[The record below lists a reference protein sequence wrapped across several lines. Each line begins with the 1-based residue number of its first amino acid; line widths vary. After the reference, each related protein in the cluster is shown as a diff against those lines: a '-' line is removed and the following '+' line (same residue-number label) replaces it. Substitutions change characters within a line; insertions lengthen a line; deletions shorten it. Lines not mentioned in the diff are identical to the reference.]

1 MAEHLDRWS
10 ARCVRRMRR
19 ADVRTGTD
27 RNPAA
32 RAALLER
39 IGWRVR
45 NALLGEV
52 YATPKPGLVD
62 RRDTGAHRDMNYETF
77 LASTEAITP
86 YMVRMFAEGMDATAA
101 GHTPEE
107 VFRMIRGTGLEA
119 EQAMYAATDGVNTHK
134 GMIFTMGIVLA
145 AAGILYA
152 RADTTSEQLVE
163 KELQPSDDVTPE
175 ALASADVQPMDA
187 AGESVMPSSTII
199 AGQITVDAILDMA
212 RQMTARSMAE
222 DFRKMLEHPPKTH
235 GERLFQT
242 YGERGIRGQAMEGFP
257 ILRDTAVPW
266 LRRFRNLSSDE
277 ALQQAFAAHATLR
290 RGLLQDTGSMH
301 AEHFENAVHVS
312 TLIAIMSVLNDTNV
326 FIRSSYEDMCWLQ
339 AESSTILGMGA
350 MFTEEGVRAIEALN
364 MACIEKNI
372 SPGGAA
378 DILAVAILL
387 LKLTE
392 DVSAGSA
399 AC

>member
-1 MAEHLDRWS
+1 MNKKAFDDS
-10 ARCVRRMRR
+10 V
-19 ADVRTGTD
+19 
-27 RNPAA
+27 
-32 RAALLER
+32 RAALFER

-86 YMVRMFAEGMDATAA
+86 FMVRMFAEGMDATTT

-107 VFRMIRGTGLEA
+107 VFQAIRGIGLEA
-119 EQAMYAATDGVNTHK
+119 ERAMYAATDGVNTHK

-152 RADTTSEQLVE
+152 RADKTS
-163 KELQPSDDVTPE
+163 
-175 ALASADVQPMDA
+175 
-187 AGESVMPSSTII
+187 
-199 AGQITVDAILDMA
+199 GQITVDAILDRT

-222 DFRKMLEHPPKTH
+222 DFRKMLAQPPKTH
-235 GERLFQT
+235 GERLFRT

-266 LRRFRNLSSDE
+266 LRRFQNIGTDAE
-277 ALQQAFAAHATLR
+277 LQRAISARATLR

-364 MACIEKNI
+364 TACIEKNI

-392 DVSAGSA
+392 DADAGSTG
-399 AC
+399 C

>member
-1 MAEHLDRWS
+1 MNKKTFD
-10 ARCVRRMRR
+10 
-19 ADVRTGTD
+19 D
-27 RNPAA
+27 AA
-32 RAALLER
+32 RAALFER

-86 YMVRMFAEGMDATAA
+86 FMVRMFAEGMDATVAD
-101 GHTPEE
+101 HTPEE
-107 VFRMIRGTGLEA
+107 VFQAIRGIGLEA
-119 EQAMYAATDGVNTHK
+119 ERAMYAATDGVNTHK

-145 AAGILYA
+145 AVGILYA
-152 RADTTSEQLVE
+152 REDKTS
-163 KELQPSDDVTPE
+163 
-175 ALASADVQPMDA
+175 
-187 AGESVMPSSTII
+187 
-199 AGQITVDAILDMA
+199 GQITVDAILDRT

-266 LRRFRNLSSDE
+266 LRRFQNIGTDAE
-277 ALQQAFAAHATLR
+277 LQHDISVRATLR

-339 AESSTILGMGA
+339 AESSTILSMGA

-364 MACIEKNI
+364 TACIEKNI

-392 DVSAGSA
+392 DADAGRA
-399 AC
+399 GC

>member
-1 MAEHLDRWS
+1 MNKKAFDDS
-10 ARCVRRMRR
+10 
-19 ADVRTGTD
+19 
-27 RNPAA
+27 A
-32 RAALLER
+32 RAALFER

-86 YMVRMFAEGMDATAA
+86 FMVRMFAEGMDATAA
-101 GHTPEE
+101 GRTPEE
-107 VFRMIRGTGLEA
+107 VFQAIRGIGLEA

-145 AAGILYA
+145 AVGILYA
-152 RADTTSEQLVE
+152 RREEAAERPVD
-163 KELQPSDDVTPE
+163 DDVTPE
-175 ALASADVQPMDA
+175 TGA
-187 AGESVMPSSTII
+187 I
-199 AGQITVDAILDMA
+199 AGQITVDAILDRT

-222 DFRKMLEHPPKTH
+222 DFRKMLAHPPKTH
-235 GERLFQT
+235 GERLFRT

-266 LRRFRNLSSDE
+266 LQRFQNIGTDAE
-277 ALQQAFAAHATLR
+277 LQRDIAVQATLR

-392 DVSAGSA
+392 DAGTGGEG
-399 AC
+399 C

>member
-1 MAEHLDRWS
+1 ML
-10 ARCVRRMRR
+10 
-19 ADVRTGTD
+19 RTGTD
-27 RNPAA
+27 RNSSA
-32 RAALLER
+32 RDVLLEHV
-39 IGWRVR
+39 GWRVR

-86 YMVRMFAEGMDATAA
+86 FMVRMFAEGMDATAA

-107 VFRMIRGTGLEA
+107 VFQAIRGIGLEA
-119 EQAMYAATDGVNTHK
+119 ERAMYAATDGVNTHK

-145 AAGILYA
+145 AAGILY
-152 RADTTSEQLVE
+152 V
-163 KELQPSDDVTPE
+163 
-175 ALASADVQPMDA
+175 SADKT
-187 AGESVMPSSTII
+187 S
-199 AGQITVDAILDMA
+199 GQITVDAILDRT

-222 DFRKMLEHPPKTH
+222 DFRKMLGHPPKTH
-235 GERLFQT
+235 GERLFQA

-266 LRRFRNLSSDE
+266 LRRFQNICTDAE
-277 ALQQAFAAHATLR
+277 LQRAISARATLR

-339 AESSTILGMGA
+339 SESSTILSMGA

-364 MACIEKNI
+364 TACIEKNI

-378 DILAVAILL
+378 DLLAVAILL
-387 LKLTE
+387 LKL
-392 DVSAGSA
+392 
-399 AC
+399 

>member
-1 MAEHLDRWS
+1 MNKKAFDDS
-10 ARCVRRMRR
+10 
-19 ADVRTGTD
+19 
-27 RNPAA
+27 A
-32 RAALLER
+32 RAALFER

-86 YMVRMFAEGMDATAA
+86 FMVRMFAEGMDATAA
-101 GHTPEE
+101 GRTPEE
-107 VFRMIRGTGLEA
+107 VFQAIRGIGLEA

-145 AAGILYA
+145 AVGILYA
-152 RADTTSEQLVE
+152 RREEAAERPVD
-163 KELQPSDDVTPE
+163 DDVTPE
-175 ALASADVQPMDA
+175 TGA
-187 AGESVMPSSTII
+187 I

-222 DFRKMLEHPPKTH
+222 DFRKMLAHPPKTH
-235 GERLFQT
+235 GERLFRT
-242 YGERGIRGQAMEGFP
+242 YGERGIRGQAIEGFP

-266 LRRFRNLSSDE
+266 LRRFQNIGTDAE
-277 ALQQAFAAHATLR
+277 LQRDISARATIR
-290 RGLLQDTGSMH
+290 RGLLQDIGSMH

-339 AESSTILGMGA
+339 AESSTILSMGA

-364 MACIEKNI
+364 TACIEKNI

-392 DVSAGSA
+392 DADAGSTG
-399 AC
+399 C

>member
-1 MAEHLDRWS
+1 MNKKAFDDS
-10 ARCVRRMRR
+10 
-19 ADVRTGTD
+19 
-27 RNPAA
+27 A
-32 RAALLER
+32 RAALFER

-86 YMVRMFAEGMDATAA
+86 FLVRMFAEGMDAKTS

-107 VFRMIRGTGLEA
+107 VFLAIRGIGLEA
-119 EQAMYAATDGVNTHK
+119 ERAMYAATDGVNTHK

-152 RADTTSEQLVE
+152 RADKTNGLLAE
-163 KELQPSDDVTPE
+163 KEQQPGDDVTPE
-175 ALASADVQPMDA
+175 ALASADVQPMA
-187 AGESVMPSSTII
+187 ADGEPVMPETGVI

-266 LRRFRNLSSDE
+266 LRRFQNIGTDAE
-277 ALQQAFAAHATLR
+277 LQRAIAAQATLR

-392 DVSAGSA
+392 DAEAGSTG
-399 AC
+399 C

>member
-1 MAEHLDRWS
+1 MADDLDRWS

-39 IGWRVR
+39 VGWRVR

-107 VFRMIRGTGLEA
+107 VFRAIRGIGLEA

-152 RADTTSEQLVE
+152 RREE
-163 KELQPSDDVTPE
+163 
-175 ALASADVQPMDA
+175 A
-187 AGESVMPSSTII
+187 AGRLKDEVKPETLAAAEGVAMPETEVF

-222 DFRKMLEHPPKTH
+222 DFRRMLEHPPKTH

-277 ALQQAFAAHATLR
+277 ALQQAFATHATLR

-387 LKLTE
+387 LKL
-392 DVSAGSA
+392 
-399 AC
+399 

>member
-1 MAEHLDRWS
+1 MLRK
-10 ARCVRRMRR
+10 R
-19 ADVRTGTD
+19 TD
-27 RNPAA
+27 RNPSA
-32 RAALLER
+32 RATLFER

-86 YMVRMFAEGMDATAA
+86 YMVCMFAEGMDATAA

-107 VFRMIRGTGLEA
+107 VFQAIRGIGLEA

-145 AAGILYA
+145 ATGILYA
-152 RADTTSEQLVE
+152 RREEAAEWPVD
-163 KELQPSDDVTPE
+163 DDVTPE
-175 ALASADVQPMDA
+175 ALASADVQPMTADGA
-187 AGESVMPSSTII
+187 SATPETGVI
-199 AGQITVDAILDMA
+199 AGLITVDAILDRA

-222 DFRKMLEHPPKTH
+222 DFQKMLEHPPKTH

-266 LRRFRNLSSDE
+266 LRRFQNLCTDAE
-277 ALQQAFAAHATLR
+277 LQRDIAAQATLR

-339 AESSTILGMGA
+339 AESSTILSMGA

-364 MACIEKNI
+364 TACIEKNI

-392 DVSAGSA
+392 DAEAGSA
-399 AC
+399 GC

>member
-1 MAEHLDRWS
+1 MNKKAFDDS
-10 ARCVRRMRR
+10 
-19 ADVRTGTD
+19 
-27 RNPAA
+27 A
-32 RAALLER
+32 RAALFER

-86 YMVRMFAEGMDATAA
+86 FMVRMFAEGMDATTT

-107 VFRMIRGTGLEA
+107 VFQAIRGIGLEA
-119 EQAMYAATDGVNTHK
+119 ERAMYAATDGVNTHK

-145 AAGILYA
+145 AAGILY
-152 RADTTSEQLVE
+152 V
-163 KELQPSDDVTPE
+163 
-175 ALASADVQPMDA
+175 SADKT
-187 AGESVMPSSTII
+187 S
-199 AGQITVDAILDMA
+199 GQITVDAILDRT

-235 GERLFQT
+235 GERLFRT

-266 LRRFRNLSSDE
+266 LRRFQNIGTDAE
-277 ALQQAFAAHATLR
+277 LQRDIDARATLR

-392 DVSAGSA
+392 DADAGSTG
-399 AC
+399 C

>member
-1 MAEHLDRWS
+1 MNKKAFD
-10 ARCVRRMRR
+10 
-19 ADVRTGTD
+19 D
-27 RNPAA
+27 AA
-32 RAALLER
+32 RAALFER

-86 YMVRMFAEGMDATAA
+86 FMVRMFAEGMDATTT

-107 VFRMIRGTGLEA
+107 VFQAIRGIGLEA
-119 EQAMYAATDGVNTHK
+119 ERAMYAATDGVNTHK

-145 AAGILYA
+145 AAGILY
-152 RADTTSEQLVE
+152 V
-163 KELQPSDDVTPE
+163 
-175 ALASADVQPMDA
+175 SADKT
-187 AGESVMPSSTII
+187 S
-199 AGQITVDAILDMA
+199 GQITVDAILDRA

-235 GERLFQT
+235 GERLFRT

-266 LRRFRNLSSDE
+266 LRRFQNICTDAE
-277 ALQQAFAAHATLR
+277 LQRDIAAQATLR

-392 DVSAGSA
+392 DADAGSTG
-399 AC
+399 C

>member
-1 MAEHLDRWS
+1 MAEDLDRWS

-86 YMVRMFAEGMDATAA
+86 YMVRMFVEGMDTTAA
-101 GHTPEE
+101 GQTPEA
-107 VFRMIRGTGLEA
+107 VFRVIRGIGLEA

-152 RADTTSEQLVE
+152 RREE
-163 KELQPSDDVTPE
+163 
-175 ALASADVQPMDA
+175 A
-187 AGESVMPSSTII
+187 AGRLKDEVKPETLAAAEGAAMPETEVI

-222 DFRKMLEHPPKTH
+222 DFRRMLEHPPKTH

-277 ALQQAFAAHATLR
+277 ALQQAFAAQATLR

-339 AESSTILGMGA
+339 SESSTILGMGA

-392 DVSAGSA
+392 DVDAGSA

>member
-1 MAEHLDRWS
+1 MLSGVETIGTLGQWQIIWSEGS

-19 ADVRTGTD
+19 AEVRIETD

-86 YMVRMFAEGMDATAA
+86 YMVRMFVEGMDATAA

-119 EQAMYAATDGVNTHK
+119 ERAMYAATDGVNTHK

-152 RADTTSEQLVE
+152 RREEAAGRLKDEV
-163 KELQPSDDVTPE
+163 KPE
-175 ALASADVQPMDA
+175 ALAA
-187 AGESVMPSSTII
+187 AEGAAMPETEVI

-222 DFRKMLEHPPKTH
+222 DFRRMLEHPPKTH

-266 LRRFRNLSSDE
+266 LSRFRNLGSDE
-277 ALQQAFAAHATLR
+277 ALQQAFAAQATLR

-339 AESSTILGMGA
+339 SESSTILGMGA
-350 MFTEEGVRAIEALN
+350 MFTEEGVQAIEALN

-387 LKLTE
+387 LKL
-392 DVSAGSA
+392 
-399 AC
+399 

>member
-1 MAEHLDRWS
+1 M
-10 ARCVRRMRR
+10 
-19 ADVRTGTD
+19 RTGTD

-39 IGWRVR
+39 IGWQVR

-86 YMVRMFAEGMDATAA
+86 YMVRMFAEGMDATAV

-107 VFRMIRGTGLEA
+107 VFRAIRGIGLEA

-187 AGESVMPSSTII
+187 AGESVMPS
-199 AGQITVDAILDMA
+199 
-212 RQMTARSMAE
+212 
-222 DFRKMLEHPPKTH
+222 
-235 GERLFQT
+235 
-242 YGERGIRGQAMEGFP
+242 
-257 ILRDTAVPW
+257 
-266 LRRFRNLSSDE
+266 
-277 ALQQAFAAHATLR
+277 
-290 RGLLQDTGSMH
+290 
-301 AEHFENAVHVS
+301 
-312 TLIAIMSVLNDTNV
+312 
-326 FIRSSYEDMCWLQ
+326 
-339 AESSTILGMGA
+339 
-350 MFTEEGVRAIEALN
+350 
-364 MACIEKNI
+364 
-372 SPGGAA
+372 
-378 DILAVAILL
+378 
-387 LKLTE
+387 
-392 DVSAGSA
+392 
-399 AC
+399 

>member
-1 MAEHLDRWS
+1 
-10 ARCVRRMRR
+10 MRR

-39 IGWRVR
+39 VGWRVR

-86 YMVRMFAEGMDATAA
+86 YMVRMFVEGMDATAA
-101 GHTPEE
+101 GHAPEE

-119 EQAMYAATDGVNTHK
+119 ERAMYAATDGVNTHK

-152 RADTTSEQLVE
+152 RREE
-163 KELQPSDDVTPE
+163 
-175 ALASADVQPMDA
+175 A
-187 AGESVMPSSTII
+187 AGRLKDEVKPETFAAAEGAAMPETEVI
-199 AGQITVDAILDMA
+199 AGQLTVDAILDMA

-222 DFRKMLEHPPKTH
+222 DFRKMLGHPPKTH

-266 LRRFRNLSSDE
+266 LRRFRNLGSDE
-277 ALQQAFAAHATLR
+277 ALQQAFAAQATLR

-387 LKLTE
+387 LKL
-392 DVSAGSA
+392 
-399 AC
+399 

>member
-1 MAEHLDRWS
+1 M
-10 ARCVRRMRR
+10 
-19 ADVRTGTD
+19 RTGTD

-86 YMVRMFAEGMDATAA
+86 YMVRMFVEGMDATMTAK
-101 GHTPEE
+101 TPEA
-107 VFRMIRGTGLEA
+107 VFRAIRGIGLEA

-163 KELQPSDDVTPE
+163 KELQPGDDVTPE
-175 ALASADVQPMDA
+175 ALASADVQQMAA
-187 AGESVMPSSTII
+187 AGEPVMPGSTII

-222 DFRKMLEHPPKTH
+222 DFCKMLEHPPKTH

-266 LRRFRNLSSDE
+266 LRRFRNLGSDE

-339 AESSTILGMGA
+339 AESSTILDMGA

-387 LKLTE
+387 LKL
-392 DVSAGSA
+392 
-399 AC
+399 

>member
-1 MAEHLDRWS
+1 MNKKAFD
-10 ARCVRRMRR
+10 
-19 ADVRTGTD
+19 D
-27 RNPAA
+27 AA
-32 RAALLER
+32 RAALFER

-86 YMVRMFAEGMDATAA
+86 FMVRMFAEGMDATAA

-107 VFRMIRGTGLEA
+107 VFQAIRGIGLEA
-119 EQAMYAATDGVNTHK
+119 ERAMYAATDGVNTHK

-145 AAGILYA
+145 AAGILY
-152 RADTTSEQLVE
+152 V
-163 KELQPSDDVTPE
+163 
-175 ALASADVQPMDA
+175 SADKT
-187 AGESVMPSSTII
+187 S
-199 AGQITVDAILDMA
+199 GQITVDAILDRT

-235 GERLFQT
+235 GERLFRT

-266 LRRFRNLSSDE
+266 LRRFQNICTDAE
-277 ALQQAFAAHATLR
+277 LQRDIAAQATLR

-392 DVSAGSA
+392 DADAGSTG
-399 AC
+399 C

>member
-1 MAEHLDRWS
+1 M
-10 ARCVRRMRR
+10 
-19 ADVRTGTD
+19 RTGTD

-39 IGWRVR
+39 IGWQVR

-86 YMVRMFAEGMDATAA
+86 YMVRMFAEGMDATAV

-107 VFRMIRGTGLEA
+107 VFRAIRGIGLEA

-222 DFRKMLEHPPKTH
+222 DFRKMLGHPPKTH
-235 GERLFQT
+235 EERLFQA

-339 AESSTILGMGA
+339 AESSTILDMGA

-387 LKLTE
+387 LKL
-392 DVSAGSA
+392 
-399 AC
+399 

>member
-1 MAEHLDRWS
+1 ML
-10 ARCVRRMRR
+10 
-19 ADVRTGTD
+19 RTGTD
-27 RNPAA
+27 RNSSA
-32 RAALLER
+32 RDALLEHV
-39 IGWRVR
+39 GWRVR

-86 YMVRMFAEGMDATAA
+86 FMVRMFAEGMDATAA

-107 VFRMIRGTGLEA
+107 VFQAIRGIGLEA
-119 EQAMYAATDGVNTHK
+119 ERAMYAATDSVNTHK

-152 RADTTSEQLVE
+152 RADKTSGLPAE
-163 KELQPSDDVTPE
+163 KESQPGDDVTPE
-175 ALASADVQPMDA
+175 TGV
-187 AGESVMPSSTII
+187 I
-199 AGQITVDAILDMA
+199 AGQITVDAILDRT

-222 DFRKMLEHPPKTH
+222 DFRKMLEHSPKTH
-235 GERLFQT
+235 GERLFQM

-266 LRRFRNLSSDE
+266 LRRFQNICTDAE
-277 ALQQAFAAHATLR
+277 LQRDISARATLR
-290 RGLLQDTGSMH
+290 CGLLQDTGSMH

-339 AESSTILGMGA
+339 TESSTILSMGA

-364 MACIEKNI
+364 TACIEKNI

-392 DVSAGSA
+392 DADAGSA
-399 AC
+399 GY

>member
-1 MAEHLDRWS
+1 MNKKAFDDS
-10 ARCVRRMRR
+10 
-19 ADVRTGTD
+19 
-27 RNPAA
+27 A
-32 RAALLER
+32 RAALFER

-86 YMVRMFAEGMDATAA
+86 FMVRMFAEGMDATAA

-107 VFRMIRGTGLEA
+107 VFRAIRGIGLKA
-119 EQAMYAATDGVNTHK
+119 ERAMYAATDGVNTHK

-145 AAGILYA
+145 AAGILHA
-152 RADTTSEQLVE
+152 RADKTSGLLAE
-163 KELQPSDDVTPE
+163 KESQPGDDVTPE
-175 ALASADVQPMDA
+175 ALAAEA
-187 AGESVMPSSTII
+187 AAISETGVIT
-199 AGQITVDAILDMA
+199 GQITVDAILDRT

-222 DFRKMLEHPPKTH
+222 DFRKMLGHPPKTH

-266 LRRFRNLSSDE
+266 LRRFQNICTDAE
-277 ALQQAFAAHATLR
+277 LQHDISAQATLR
-290 RGLLQDTGSMH
+290 RGLLQDIGSMH

-339 AESSTILGMGA
+339 AESSTILSMGA

-364 MACIEKNI
+364 TACIGKNI

-392 DVSAGSA
+392 DADADSAG
-399 AC
+399 C

>member
-1 MAEHLDRWS
+1 MNKKAFD
-10 ARCVRRMRR
+10 
-19 ADVRTGTD
+19 D
-27 RNPAA
+27 AA
-32 RAALLER
+32 RAALFER

-86 YMVRMFAEGMDATAA
+86 FMVRMFAEGMDATTT

-107 VFRMIRGTGLEA
+107 VFQAIRGIGLEA
-119 EQAMYAATDGVNTHK
+119 ERAMYDATDGVNTHK

-145 AAGILYA
+145 AAGILY
-152 RADTTSEQLVE
+152 V
-163 KELQPSDDVTPE
+163 
-175 ALASADVQPMDA
+175 SADKT
-187 AGESVMPSSTII
+187 S
-199 AGQITVDAILDMA
+199 GQITVDAILDRT

-235 GERLFQT
+235 GERLFRT

-266 LRRFRNLSSDE
+266 LRRFQNIGTDAE
-277 ALQQAFAAHATLR
+277 LQRDIAAQATLR

-301 AEHFENAVHVS
+301 AEHFENAMHVS

-392 DVSAGSA
+392 DADAGSTG
-399 AC
+399 C

>member
-1 MAEHLDRWS
+1 MNKKAFDDS
-10 ARCVRRMRR
+10 
-19 ADVRTGTD
+19 
-27 RNPAA
+27 A
-32 RAALLER
+32 RAALFER

-86 YMVRMFAEGMDATAA
+86 FLVRMFAEGMDAKTS

-107 VFRMIRGTGLEA
+107 VFLAIRGIGLEA
-119 EQAMYAATDGVNTHK
+119 ERAMYAATDGVNTHK

-152 RADTTSEQLVE
+152 RREEAAERPVD
-163 KELQPSDDVTPE
+163 DDVTPE
-175 ALASADVQPMDA
+175 ALASADVQPMTAD
-187 AGESVMPSSTII
+187 GEPVTPETGVI
-199 AGQITVDAILDMA
+199 AGQITVDAILDRT

-235 GERLFQT
+235 GERLFQA

-266 LRRFRNLSSDE
+266 LRRFQNIGTDAE
-277 ALQQAFAAHATLR
+277 LQRAIAAQATLR

-392 DVSAGSA
+392 DAEAGSTG
-399 AC
+399 C

>member
-1 MAEHLDRWS
+1 MADHLDRWS

-19 ADVRTGTD
+19 TAVRTGTD
-27 RNPAA
+27 RNSAA

-39 IGWRVR
+39 TGWRVR

-86 YMVRMFAEGMDATAA
+86 YMVRMFVEGMDATAA
-101 GHTPEE
+101 GRTPEA
-107 VFRMIRGTGLEA
+107 VFRAIRGIGLEA
-119 EQAMYAATDGVNTHK
+119 ERAMYAATDGVNTHK

-152 RADTTSEQLVE
+152 RREE
-163 KELQPSDDVTPE
+163 
-175 ALASADVQPMDA
+175 A
-187 AGESVMPSSTII
+187 AGRLKDEVKPETLAAAEGAAMPETEVI

-222 DFRKMLEHPPKTH
+222 DFRRMLEHPPKTH

-277 ALQQAFAAHATLR
+277 ALQQAFAAQATLR

>member
-1 MAEHLDRWS
+1 MNKKAFD
-10 ARCVRRMRR
+10 
-19 ADVRTGTD
+19 D
-27 RNPAA
+27 AA
-32 RAALLER
+32 RVALFER

-86 YMVRMFAEGMDATAA
+86 FMVRMFAEGMDATAA

-107 VFRMIRGTGLEA
+107 VFQAIRGIGLEA
-119 EQAMYAATDGVNTHK
+119 ERAMYAATDGVNTHK

-152 RADTTSEQLVE
+152 RADKTSGQL
-163 KELQPSDDVTPE
+163 
-175 ALASADVQPMDA
+175 
-187 AGESVMPSSTII
+187 
-199 AGQITVDAILDMA
+199 TVDAILDRT

-235 GERLFQT
+235 GERLFRT

-266 LRRFRNLSSDE
+266 LRRFQNIGTDAE
-277 ALQQAFAAHATLR
+277 LQRAISARATLR

-392 DVSAGSA
+392 DADAGSTG
-399 AC
+399 C

>member
-1 MAEHLDRWS
+1 MNKKAFD
-10 ARCVRRMRR
+10 
-19 ADVRTGTD
+19 D
-27 RNPAA
+27 AA
-32 RAALLER
+32 RAALFER

-86 YMVRMFAEGMDATAA
+86 YMVRMFAEGMDATVA

-107 VFRMIRGTGLEA
+107 VFQAIRGIGLEA
-119 EQAMYAATDGVNTHK
+119 ERAMYAATDGVNTHK

-152 RADTTSEQLVE
+152 RADKTS
-163 KELQPSDDVTPE
+163 
-175 ALASADVQPMDA
+175 
-187 AGESVMPSSTII
+187 
-199 AGQITVDAILDMA
+199 GQITVDAILDRT

-222 DFRKMLEHPPKTH
+222 DFRKMLAHPPKTH

-266 LRRFRNLSSDE
+266 LRRFQNIGTDVE
-277 ALQQAFAAHATLR
+277 LQRAISAQATFR

-339 AESSTILGMGA
+339 AESSTILSMGA

-364 MACIEKNI
+364 TACIEKNI

-392 DVSAGSA
+392 DADADRAG
-399 AC
+399 C

>member
-1 MAEHLDRWS
+1 MADHLDRWS

-39 IGWRVR
+39 IGWQVR

-235 GERLFQT
+235 GERLFQA

-290 RGLLQDTGSMH
+290 RGLLQDIGSMH

-387 LKLTE
+387 LKL
-392 DVSAGSA
+392 
-399 AC
+399 

>member
-1 MAEHLDRWS
+1 MNKKAFDDS
-10 ARCVRRMRR
+10 
-19 ADVRTGTD
+19 
-27 RNPAA
+27 A
-32 RAALLER
+32 RAALFER

-86 YMVRMFAEGMDATAA
+86 FLVRMFAEGMDAKTS

-107 VFRMIRGTGLEA
+107 VFLAIRGIGLEA
-119 EQAMYAATDGVNTHK
+119 ERAMYAATDGVNTHK

-152 RADTTSEQLVE
+152 RADKTNGLLAE
-163 KELQPSDDVTPE
+163 KEQQPGDDVTPE
-175 ALASADVQPMDA
+175 ALASADVQPMA
-187 AGESVMPSSTII
+187 ADGEPVMPETGVI

-266 LRRFRNLSSDE
+266 LRRFQNIGTDAE
-277 ALQQAFAAHATLR
+277 LQRDIAAQATFR

-339 AESSTILGMGA
+339 AESSTILSMGA

-364 MACIEKNI
+364 TACIEKNI

-392 DVSAGSA
+392 DADAGRA
-399 AC
+399 GC

>member
-1 MAEHLDRWS
+1 MNKKVFD
-10 ARCVRRMRR
+10 
-19 ADVRTGTD
+19 D
-27 RNPAA
+27 AA
-32 RAALLER
+32 RAVLFER

-101 GHTPEE
+101 GRTPEE
-107 VFRMIRGTGLEA
+107 VFQAIRGIGLEA
-119 EQAMYAATDGVNTHK
+119 EQAMYAATEGVNTHK

-145 AAGILYA
+145 AAGILYV
-152 RADTTSEQLVE
+152 RADKTS
-163 KELQPSDDVTPE
+163 
-175 ALASADVQPMDA
+175 
-187 AGESVMPSSTII
+187 
-199 AGQITVDAILDMA
+199 GQITVDAILDRT
-212 RQMTARSMAE
+212 RQMTARSMEE

-266 LRRFRNLSSDE
+266 LRRFQNICTDAE
-277 ALQQAFAAHATLR
+277 LQRAISARATLR

-301 AEHFENAVHVS
+301 AEHFENAMHVS

-364 MACIEKNI
+364 TACIEKNI

-392 DVSAGSA
+392 DADAGSTG
-399 AC
+399 C

>member
-1 MAEHLDRWS
+1 MNKKAFD
-10 ARCVRRMRR
+10 
-19 ADVRTGTD
+19 D
-27 RNPAA
+27 AA
-32 RAALLER
+32 RAALFER

-62 RRDTGAHRDMNYETF
+62 RRDTGAHHDMNYETF

-86 YMVRMFAEGMDATAA
+86 YMVRMFAEGMDATVA

-107 VFRMIRGTGLEA
+107 VFQAIRGIGLEA
-119 EQAMYAATDGVNTHK
+119 ERAMYAATDGVNTHK

-145 AAGILYA
+145 AAGILY
-152 RADTTSEQLVE
+152 V
-163 KELQPSDDVTPE
+163 
-175 ALASADVQPMDA
+175 SADKT
-187 AGESVMPSSTII
+187 S
-199 AGQITVDAILDMA
+199 GQITVDAILDRT

-235 GERLFQT
+235 GERLFRT

-266 LRRFRNLSSDE
+266 LRRFQNICTDAE
-277 ALQQAFAAHATLR
+277 LQRDIAAQATLR

-339 AESSTILGMGA
+339 TESSTILGMGA

-392 DVSAGSA
+392 DADAGSTG
-399 AC
+399 C

>member
-1 MAEHLDRWS
+1 
-10 ARCVRRMRR
+10 MRR
-19 ADVRTGTD
+19 TAVRTGTD

-101 GHTPEE
+101 GHAPEE

-119 EQAMYAATDGVNTHK
+119 ERAMYAATDGVNTHK

-152 RADTTSEQLVE
+152 RREEMSEWPVE
-163 KELQPSDDVTPE
+163 NDAPHGDDVPAE
-175 ALASADVQPMDA
+175 ALAET
-187 AGESVMPSSTII
+187 AGPAGTETVG
-199 AGQITVDAILDMA
+199 GQITVDAILDMA

-277 ALQQAFAAHATLR
+277 ALQQAFAAQATLR

-364 MACIEKNI
+364 VACIEKNI

-387 LKLTE
+387 LKL
-392 DVSAGSA
+392 
-399 AC
+399 

>member
-1 MAEHLDRWS
+1 MNKKAFDDS
-10 ARCVRRMRR
+10 
-19 ADVRTGTD
+19 
-27 RNPAA
+27 A
-32 RAALLER
+32 RAALFER

-86 YMVRMFAEGMDATAA
+86 FMVRMFAEGMDATAA
-101 GHTPEE
+101 GRTPEE
-107 VFRMIRGTGLEA
+107 VFQAIRGIGLEA

-145 AAGILYA
+145 AVGILYA
-152 RADTTSEQLVE
+152 RREEAAERPVD
-163 KELQPSDDVTPE
+163 DDVTPE
-175 ALASADVQPMDA
+175 TGA
-187 AGESVMPSSTII
+187 I
-199 AGQITVDAILDMA
+199 AGQITVDAILDRT

-222 DFRKMLEHPPKTH
+222 DFRKMLAHPPKTH
-235 GERLFQT
+235 GERLFRT

-266 LRRFRNLSSDE
+266 LQRFQNIGTDAE
-277 ALQQAFAAHATLR
+277 LQRDIAVQATLR

-339 AESSTILGMGA
+339 AESSTILRMGA

-364 MACIEKNI
+364 TACIEKNI

-387 LKLTE
+387 LKL
-392 DVSAGSA
+392 
-399 AC
+399 

>member
-1 MAEHLDRWS
+1 MNKKAFD
-10 ARCVRRMRR
+10 
-19 ADVRTGTD
+19 D
-27 RNPAA
+27 AA
-32 RAALLER
+32 RVALFER

-86 YMVRMFAEGMDATAA
+86 FMVRMFAEGMDATAA

-107 VFRMIRGTGLEA
+107 VFQAIRGIGLEA
-119 EQAMYAATDGVNTHK
+119 ERAMYAATDGVNTHK

-152 RADTTSEQLVE
+152 RADKTS
-163 KELQPSDDVTPE
+163 
-175 ALASADVQPMDA
+175 
-187 AGESVMPSSTII
+187 
-199 AGQITVDAILDMA
+199 GQITVDAILDRT

-266 LRRFRNLSSDE
+266 LRRFQNIGTDAE
-277 ALQQAFAAHATLR
+277 LQRAISARATLR

-392 DVSAGSA
+392 DADAGSTG
-399 AC
+399 C

>member
-1 MAEHLDRWS
+1 MNKKAFD
-10 ARCVRRMRR
+10 
-19 ADVRTGTD
+19 D
-27 RNPAA
+27 AA
-32 RAALLER
+32 RAALFER

-86 YMVRMFAEGMDATAA
+86 FMVRMFAEGMDATTA

-107 VFRMIRGTGLEA
+107 VFQAIRGIGLEA
-119 EQAMYAATDGVNTHK
+119 ERAMYAATDGVNTHK

-145 AAGILYA
+145 AAGILY
-152 RADTTSEQLVE
+152 V
-163 KELQPSDDVTPE
+163 
-175 ALASADVQPMDA
+175 SADKT
-187 AGESVMPSSTII
+187 S
-199 AGQITVDAILDMA
+199 GQITVDAILDRT

-235 GERLFQT
+235 GERLFRT

-266 LRRFRNLSSDE
+266 LRRFQNICTDAE
-277 ALQQAFAAHATLR
+277 LQRDIAAQATLR

-392 DVSAGSA
+392 DADAGSTG
-399 AC
+399 C

>member
-1 MAEHLDRWS
+1 ML
-10 ARCVRRMRR
+10 
-19 ADVRTGTD
+19 RTGTD
-27 RNPAA
+27 RNSSA
-32 RAALLER
+32 RDALFER

-107 VFRMIRGTGLEA
+107 VFRAIRGIGLEA
-119 EQAMYAATDGVNTHK
+119 ERAMYAATDGVNTHK

-152 RADTTSEQLVE
+152 RCEEAAERPVD
-163 KELQPSDDVTPE
+163 DDVTPE
-175 ALASADVQPMDA
+175 TLASADMQPTPAD
-187 AGESVMPSSTII
+187 GESAMSETGVI
-199 AGQITVDAILDMA
+199 AGQITVDAILDRT

-235 GERLFQT
+235 GERLFRT

-266 LRRFRNLSSDE
+266 LRRFQNIGTDAE
-277 ALQQAFAAHATLR
+277 LQRDISARATLR

-339 AESSTILGMGA
+339 AESSTILSMGA

-364 MACIEKNI
+364 TACIEKNI

-392 DVSAGSA
+392 DADAGSA
-399 AC
+399 GY

>member
-1 MAEHLDRWS
+1 MNKKAFDDS
-10 ARCVRRMRR
+10 
-19 ADVRTGTD
+19 
-27 RNPAA
+27 A
-32 RAALLER
+32 RAALFER

-86 YMVRMFAEGMDATAA
+86 FMVRMFAEGMDATAA
-101 GHTPEE
+101 GRTPEE
-107 VFRMIRGTGLEA
+107 VFQAIRGIGLEA

-145 AAGILYA
+145 AVGILYA
-152 RADTTSEQLVE
+152 RREEAAERPVD
-163 KELQPSDDVTPE
+163 DDVTPE
-175 ALASADVQPMDA
+175 TGA
-187 AGESVMPSSTII
+187 I
-199 AGQITVDAILDMA
+199 AGQITVDAILDRT

-222 DFRKMLEHPPKTH
+222 DFRKMLAHPPKTH
-235 GERLFQT
+235 GERLFRT

-266 LRRFRNLSSDE
+266 LQRFQNIGTDAE
-277 ALQQAFAAHATLR
+277 LQRDIAVQATLR

-392 DVSAGSA
+392 DADAGSTG
-399 AC
+399 C

>member
-1 MAEHLDRWS
+1 ML
-10 ARCVRRMRR
+10 
-19 ADVRTGTD
+19 RTGTD
-27 RNPAA
+27 RNPSA
-32 RAALLER
+32 RDALLEH

-86 YMVRMFAEGMDATAA
+86 YMVHMFAEGMDAAVA
-101 GHTPEE
+101 GQTPEA
-107 VFRMIRGTGLEA
+107 VFQAIRGTGLEA

-152 RADTTSEQLVE
+152 RHKEAAGRPAENDGRPEEGVTS
-163 KELQPSDDVTPE
+163 E
-175 ALASADVQPMDA
+175 ALAAEA
-187 AGESVMPSSTII
+187 AAMPEMGVI
-199 AGQITVDAILDMA
+199 AGQLTVDAILDLA

-222 DFRKMLEHPPKTH
+222 DFRKMLGHPPKTH
-235 GERLFQT
+235 GERLFQA

-266 LRRFRNLSSDE
+266 LRRFQNICTDAE
-277 ALQQAFAAHATLR
+277 LQRDIAAQATLR

-392 DVSAGSA
+392 DADAG
-399 AC
+399 C

>member
-1 MAEHLDRWS
+1 ML
-10 ARCVRRMRR
+10 
-19 ADVRTGTD
+19 RTGTD
-27 RNPAA
+27 RNSSA
-32 RAALLER
+32 RDVLFER

-86 YMVRMFAEGMDATAA
+86 YMVRMFAEGMDATVA

-107 VFRMIRGTGLEA
+107 VFQAIRGIGLEA
-119 EQAMYAATDGVNTHK
+119 ERAMYAATDGVNTHK

-152 RADTTSEQLVE
+152 RREEAAERSVD
-163 KELQPSDDVTPE
+163 DDVTPE
-175 ALASADVQPMDA
+175 AMASADVQPMIAD
-187 AGESVMPSSTII
+187 GESAISETGVI
-199 AGQITVDAILDMA
+199 AGQITVDAILDRT

-222 DFRKMLEHPPKTH
+222 DFRKMLAHPPKTH
-235 GERLFQT
+235 GERLFRT

-266 LRRFRNLSSDE
+266 LRRFQNIGTDAE
-277 ALQQAFAAHATLR
+277 LQRAISARATLR

-339 AESSTILGMGA
+339 AESSTILSMGA

-364 MACIEKNI
+364 IACIEKNI

-392 DVSAGSA
+392 DADAGSA
-399 AC
+399 GY

>member
-1 MAEHLDRWS
+1 
-10 ARCVRRMRR
+10 MRR

-39 IGWRVR
+39 VGWRVR

-77 LASTEAITP
+77 LVSTEAITP

-107 VFRMIRGTGLEA
+107 VFRAIRGIGLEA

-152 RADTTSEQLVE
+152 RREE
-163 KELQPSDDVTPE
+163 
-175 ALASADVQPMDA
+175 A
-187 AGESVMPSSTII
+187 AGRLKDEVKPETLAAAEGAAMPETEVI

-212 RQMTARSMAE
+212 REMTARSMAE
-222 DFRKMLEHPPKTH
+222 DFRRMLEHPPKTH

-266 LRRFRNLSSDE
+266 LRRFRNLGSDE
-277 ALQQAFAAHATLR
+277 ALQQTFAAQATLR

-339 AESSTILGMGA
+339 SESSTILGMGA

-387 LKLTE
+387 LKLTG

>member
-1 MAEHLDRWS
+1 MNKKAFD
-10 ARCVRRMRR
+10 
-19 ADVRTGTD
+19 D
-27 RNPAA
+27 AA
-32 RAALLER
+32 RAALFER

-86 YMVRMFAEGMDATAA
+86 FMVRMFAEGMDATAA

-107 VFRMIRGTGLEA
+107 VFQAIRGIGLEA
-119 EQAMYAATDGVNTHK
+119 ERAMYAATDGVNTHK

-145 AAGILYA
+145 AAGILY
-152 RADTTSEQLVE
+152 V
-163 KELQPSDDVTPE
+163 
-175 ALASADVQPMDA
+175 SADKT
-187 AGESVMPSSTII
+187 S
-199 AGQITVDAILDMA
+199 GQITVDVILDRT

-222 DFRKMLEHPPKTH
+222 DFRKMLGHPPKTH
-235 GERLFQT
+235 GERLFQA

-266 LRRFRNLSSDE
+266 LRRFQNIGTDAE
-277 ALQQAFAAHATLR
+277 LQRAIAAQATLR

-392 DVSAGSA
+392 DADAGSTG
-399 AC
+399 C